1 MTKDEW
7 KSVVEAAISE
17 SGIDATWNMGD
28 CSPASNAC
36 FATVQEAETGRL
48 IEVQA
53 DRQEGVA
60 MMQESVIRQLRAE
73 KSN

>member
-17 SGIDATWNMGD
+17 SGIDATWIMGN
-28 CSPASNAC
+28 CSQASNAC

-48 IEVQA
+48 IQVQA
-53 DRQEGVA
+53 DRQDGVA
-60 MMQESVIRQLRAE
+60 KMQESVVRQLAE